1 MKEHGVLRCELQDLN
16 QGTLGR
22 IWQQGLIQQ
31 IELTIPNNNLNPL
44 LFITKAFLQ
53 VLFFTM
59 PSYYDYDYNDY
70 YSSHSS
76 CPRKSFWMCHSL
88 IQNPSTGNS
97 SLRAKSKFLNITL
110 ESQLARHSKALWICS
125 HHCISP
131 PQPSPQNASCQPL
144 FLLSSCFYPF
154 SMYCPSSSTSN
165 FGIAY
170 YFWFCDLEA
179 YLN

>member
-16 QGTLGR
+16 QRTLGR

-76 CPRKSFWMCHSL
+76 CPRKSF
-88 IQNPSTGNS
+88 
-97 SLRAKSKFLNITL
+97 
-110 ESQLARHSKALWICS
+110 
-125 HHCISP
+125 
-131 PQPSPQNASCQPL
+131 
-144 FLLSSCFYPF
+144 
-154 SMYCPSSSTSN
+154 
-165 FGIAY
+165 
-170 YFWFCDLEA
+170 
-179 YLN
+179 